1 MEYDPNAIEVGDRYK
16 LLCGLVTPRPIALVT
31 SMNHDGS
38 INAAPFSFFN
48 VIGHDPP
55 LVVLGFDSRA
65 DGGPKD
71 TVRNIRGRGEFVVNL
86 IDEDIVEPMNICG
99 GEYPYLFDELAAA
112 GLTSISST
120 RIKTNR
126 VKEAPASFECIVA
139 TDLNFGPRRT
149 VIIGEIVQIHIQD
162 GLVGE
167 RFHVDQGKRRAV
179 GRMAGSH
186 YTRTTDRFTV
196 LANHNKEWQSEK
208 S

>member
-1 MEYDPNAIEVGDRYK
+1 MEYDPGELDVGDRYK

-65 DGGPKD
+65 DGDPKD

-86 IDEDIVEPMNICG
+86 IDEDIVEQMNICG

-112 GLTSISST
+112 GLTQVSST
-120 RIKTNR
+120 RIAVGR
-126 VKEAPASFECIVA
+126 VKEAPASFECIVT

-149 VIIGEIVQIHIQD
+149 VIIGEIVQIHIRD
-162 GLVGE
+162 GLIGE
-167 RFHVDQGKRRAV
+167 RFHIDQVKRRAV
-179 GRMAGSH
+179 GRMAGNY
-186 YTRTTDRFTV
+186 YTRTADQFTV
-196 LANHNKEWQSEK
+196 VASHNKEWQSEK
-208 S
+208 G